1 MNDTDGQTTAVL
13 EGANDNMTQPSIEN
27 DQPSIVNDQQPQV
40 EDTTDKNDT
49 TAADNIE
56 EDDIPNDGSEE
67 ISGEM
72 QSIQL

>member
-13 EGANDNMTQPSIEN
+13 EGANDNMTQPSSEN

-40 EDTTDKNDT
+40 EGLTTAEND
-49 TAADNIE
+49 TAADNI